1 MTTTDEKA
9 MMDAEDAARSLE
21 ALKRFKPRW
30 ILAWRFVQD
39 ELCLDTPEMKDVLA
53 VYDRIRDLEETR

>member
-9 MMDAEDAARSLE
+9 MMDAEDIARSLE
-21 ALKRFKPRW
+21 ALKRFKSRW

-39 ELCLDTPEMKDVLA
+39 ELCLDAPAMKDVLA
-53 VYDRIRDLEETR
+53 VYDRIRDLEES

>member
-1 MTTTDEKA
+1 MTTTDERT
-9 MMDAEDAARSLE
+9 MMDAEDVASGLE
-21 ALKRFKPRW
+21 ALKRFKSRW

-53 VYDRIRDLEETR
+53 VYDRIRDLEEA